1 MLGDLYLVE
10 SFILCPTTL
19 GWPSRRRRLFV
30 VGTLR
35 ALSVNAI
42 RELGTGLEACTDNL
56 ERTVEMLCARS
67 NTYAPGEYCVVRDA
81 QLQLEHRRAGNRD
94 KVQKRHTQQQA
105 DPFQTD
111 APNSWEYVLNP
122 YERNALDAFTRRWH
136 GDAWDLQTNQSCGK
150 RISKSKLK
158 GPLHTVVKGVGL
170 LWVSSLHPPRY
181 MLSSE
186 LAASMGFPVLRSW
199 ADAAGVPC
207 LWTCDDDDGAENASL
222 VGSTE
227 RATKH
232 QVGNSMHVN
241 AIGAVI
247 LAMCI
252 RNAHAFSSTVSSTD
266 ASGSAANVRPLSA
279 PSAGQCDSYAKQ
291 VVKHMLKRRGSR

>member
-19 GWPSRRRRLFV
+19 GWPSRKRRLFV

-42 RELGTGLEACTDNL
+42 RELGTGLEACTNNL

-67 NTYAPGEYCVVRDA
+67 STYAPREYCVVTDA

-94 KVQKRHTQQQA
+94 NVKKRHTQQQA
-105 DPFQTD
+105 DPFQAD
-111 APNSWEYVLNP
+111 APISWEYVLNP
-122 YERNALDAFTRRWH
+122 YERNALDAFSRRWP
-136 GDAWDLQTNQSCGK
+136 GEAWDLQTTVK
-150 RISKSKLK
+150 RISKSKLE
-158 GPLHTVVKGVGL
+158 GPLHTVVKGIGL

-186 LAASMGFPVLRSW
+186 LAASMGFPTLRSW

-207 LWTCDDDDGAENASL
+207 LWTRDDDDDAANASL

-227 RATKH
+227 RVTKQ
-232 QVGNSMHVN
+232 QVGNSMHIN
-241 AIGAVI
+241 AIGAVF

-252 RNAHAFSSTVSSTD
+252 RNAHAFSSTD

-279 PSAGQCDSYAKQ
+279 PSAGQCDSYAKR
-291 VVKHMLKRRGSR
+291 VVKHMLKRRGSG